1 MPDIEAISHQ
11 CSGGEK
17 FWPLLDWELQGLHFQ
32 SILDGVSSH
41 TFVFVFV
48 FQEILNGIPTCMP
61 PKERMSE
68 IHFPRFRDV
77 SSNLERRFNALLDA
91 TLPFFIFFDTSPFI
105 TFVN

>member
-48 FQEILNGIPTCMP
+48 FQEILNGIPTCMTY
-61 PKERMSE
+61 KERMSE